1 MTNDLL
7 KGFVPVDGSAPS
19 GESAPG
25 GFELPNNYKKKAFHY
40 PKELEAVESFLRN
53 ARDALTFG
61 TGDAMTG
68 TFRGVR
74 DKFDAWINKEFP
86 EIAKHLRTNKNAQDK
101 PLGEMINEF
110 TDAERARTSGLAE
123 KHPVASTAGT
133 VTGVV
138 VGPGKLLKPTVATAR
153 FLPKLL
159 EMSVRGSL
167 FGTLNSL
174 GHQVEKFMRGEGD
187 LGRVKDDAVT
197 GAVVGAAV
205 PLVSAGANLAG
216 KLAGVVGSVGRNIAR
231 KFGIS
236 GNQVLNRLVQQ
247 AAKNPQ
253 AHPILL
259 QFKQVYERNPEVI
272 NKLIGAGGLGTLAAA
287 FGLAPAETKTAGAAS
302 TAAMA
307 ASLAASA
314 IGRRFGITQT
324 GFEANT
330 AATILSLFP
339 DYAPE
344 DKEFMNELMKKGFKV
359 QSQPESIRPA
369 GEQLDLLKGFV
380 PVQP

>member
-7 KGFVPVDGSAPS
+7 KGFVPVGGSAPS

-86 EIAKHLRTNKNAQDK
+86 DIAKHLRTNKNAQDL
-101 PLGEMINEF
+101 PLGELINQHTEV
-110 TDAERARTSGLAE
+110 ERSRTGKLAD

-138 VGPGKLLKPTVATAR
+138 VGPGKLLKPTVAAAR
-153 FLPKLL
+153 FIPRVL
-159 EMSVRGSL
+159 EMTVRGGL
-167 FGTLNSL
+167 FGAANRV
-174 GHQVEKFMRGEGD
+174 GHQIEKFLRGEGD
-187 LGRVKDDAVT
+187 LGKVVDDAKT
-197 GAVVGAAV
+197 GAIVGALVPAATTVANVAGKVVGA
-205 PLVSAGANLAG
+205 L
-216 KLAGVVGSVGRNIAR
+216 GSVGRNIAR

-236 GNQVLNRLVQQ
+236 GNQVLNRLVQR

-287 FGLAPAETKTAGAAS
+287 FGLTPAETKTAGVAS

-307 ASLAASA
+307 AGLAATA

-330 AATILSLFP
+330 AATILNLFP

-344 DKEFMNELMKKGFKV
+344 DKEFMSELMKKGFKV
-359 QSQPESIRPA
+359 QAQPESVQPA
-369 GEQLDLLKGFV
+369 GEQPDLLKGFV